1 MEELTGEED
10 AVENYLTFLKLG
22 SSDSPQVLLSAAGI
36 DPLSED
42 TYRAAMDYF
51 RGLVDEYDR
60 LVDAKLSAEE
70 ADETADAA

>member
-1 MEELTGEED
+1 MED
-10 AVENYLTFLKLG
+10 YLTFLKQG
-22 SSDSPQVLLSAAGI
+22 RSNSPQVLLAAADI

-70 ADETADAA
+70 TDEAEENADAA